1 MGQTKRLYEMNE
13 QLIGIDDFGYQYEQW
28 LEERRLENL
37 ELQYQEEV
45 GAYQEMLG
53 DVK

>member
-1 MGQTKRLYEMNE
+1 MKRLYEMNE
-13 QLIGIDDFGYQYEQW
+13 QVRSIDDFGYQYEQW

-45 GAYQEMLG
+45 GAYEEMLS
-53 DVK
+53 DIK